1 MKHTKKQFGRWPAR
15 TQAGMTLV
23 EVMISV
29 AVLALF
35 MWACFACIVF
45 SRLTSMKSKEEGI
58 AMDFLIHYV
67 ETVKA
72 LPFSEVAS
80 GRPINPLLDGTAG
93 APDIRIPADASW
105 VALNTADFE
114 NFHPDLLWVHNRNPL
129 MRVALN
135 PRKTNG
141 APHDIHLNVTMAWD
155 APLKRA
161 GPLQVQLDLV
171 RIKDL

>member
-1 MKHTKKQFGRWPAR
+1 MEHTKRQSGLRATGF
-15 TQAGMTLV
+15 TLV

-29 AVLALF
+29 AILSLF
-35 MWACFACIVF
+35 MAACLASIVF
-45 SRLTSMKSKEEGI
+45 NRLTSMKSKEEGI

-67 ETVKA
+67 ESVKA

-93 APDIRIPADASW
+93 APNIRIPADDSW

-114 NFHPDLLWVHNRNPL
+114 NFHPDLLWVHNRNPE
-129 MRVALN
+129 MRVALT
-135 PRKTNG
+135 PRTANG
-141 APHDIHLNVTMAWD
+141 APHDVH
-155 APLKRA
+155 LKRA